1 MSAIPHDEPVI
12 DDDAGG
18 FRAQFSVEAS
28 EDFPQRC
35 FEALARHHIAP
46 RSLSIFREPDGRN
59 RLAVTLTAGLCA
71 RSEFRKVLDELTQMQ
86 TREREFDPGRLKRL
100 VNSAVCR
107 DAAESGVA
115 KMIAEMSA
123 GRC

>member
-1 MSAIPHDEPVI
+1 MSAIPLAEPVI

-18 FRAQFSVEAS
+18 FRARFSVEPS

-35 FEALARHHIAP
+35 FEALARHHIAA

-71 RSEFRKVLDELTQMQ
+71 RSEFRQVLDELTQPQ
-86 TREREFDPGRLKRL
+86 TPDGEFDPGRHEPVGQLCC
-100 VNSAVCR
+100 VP
-107 DAAESGVA
+107 
-115 KMIAEMSA
+115 
-123 GRC
+123 